1 MTARRRLALAL
12 MLAIA
17 ADTIQ
22 LVAFPLFLAGATSP
36 FDLVLEIVVAIGMIA
51 LVGWHWAFLP
61 TFIAE
66 LVPVVEL
73 VPSWTLAWWIA
84 TRGRGDGSVLGSG
97 SGVGRSGADPGAGS
111 HAGGEPA

>member
-1 MTARRRLALAL
+1 MGGPGSRVSAFLGGGQRRRALALILALAAD
-12 MLAIA
+12 AI
-17 ADTIQ
+17 Q
-22 LVAFPLFLAGATSP
+22 WLAFPVFLGGAASP
-36 FDLVLEIVVAIGMIA
+36 FDLVLEIVVATGMTA

-84 TRGRGDGSVLGSG
+84 TRGRTD
-97 SGVGRSGADPGAGS
+97 RPAGS
-111 HAGGEPA
+111 AVGPGPEEHP